1 MKLSPALAQR
11 GIALAAIALLAAIV
25 GLAIAS
31 GDHGPSSKQKLP
43 ERVGDWYHARAA
55 PLSADLEGTTT
66 ACGVELGRQTMG
78 LADPVLP
85 CGAKIY
91 VGFGDED
98 VLTQVI
104 ATGPGPAGTRFGLTP
119 ALARSLGIE
128 RPVTV
133 RWSYAR

>member
-1 MKLSPALAQR
+1 VKLSPALAQR
-11 GIALAAIALLAAIV
+11 GVVIAAIALLAAIV

-31 GDHGPSSKQKLP
+31 GHRSSPTAKLP

-55 PLSADLEGTTT
+55 PLSADVEGTTT
-66 ACGVELGRQTMG
+66 ACGVQLGRRTMG
-78 LADPVLP
+78 IADPVLP

-91 VGFGDED
+91 VGYEDQD
-98 VLTQVI
+98 VLTQVV
-104 ATGPGPAGTRFGLTP
+104 ATGPGIAGTRFGLTP
-119 ALARSLGIE
+119 ALAQSLRIE

>member
-1 MKLSPALAQR
+1 MKLSPAIAQR
-11 GIALAAIALLAAIV
+11 GIALVAIALLAAIV

-31 GDHGPSSKQKLP
+31 GHRGPSSAKLP

-55 PLSADLEGTTT
+55 PLSADVEGTTT
-66 ACGVELGRQTMG
+66 ACGVQLGRRTMG
-78 LADPVLP
+78 IADPVLP

-91 VGFGDED
+91 VGYEDQD
-98 VLTQVI
+98 VLTQVV
-104 ATGPGPAGTRFGLTP
+104 ATGPGVAGTRFGLTP
-119 ALARSLGIE
+119 ALAQSLGIE